1 MARTI
6 PIMSAV
12 MKVKP
17 PTSPVLSTRTYLD
30 PIARGQSTYAVPLA
44 DELKQTKQLEDTR
57 LSCAKCTMIR
67 GGLLERNAPDAVWK
81 TDAGVV
87 VRIDGEEMVDMIA

>member
-1 MARTI
+1 
-6 PIMSAV
+6 MSAV

-17 PTSPVLSTRTYLD
+17 TTSPVSSTRTYLE
-30 PIARGQSTYAVPLA
+30 PIARGQQTYAVPMT
-44 DELKQTKQLEDTR
+44 DGSKQIKQLEDTR
-57 LSCAKCTMIR
+57 LSCAKGTRIR
-67 GGLLERNAPDAVWK
+67 GGLLKRNAPDAVWK